1 MCIRDRLNY
10 GKTGLVIV
18 KPTFGGEQIEI
29 QARLSF
35 RKDDNDPVSYTHLDV
50 YKRQFY
56 RNGES

>member
-1 MCIRDRLNY
+1 MKALLNY

-35 RKDDNDPVSYTHLDV
+35 RKDDNDQLQLVPHFV
-50 YKRQFY
+50 
-56 RNGES
+56 